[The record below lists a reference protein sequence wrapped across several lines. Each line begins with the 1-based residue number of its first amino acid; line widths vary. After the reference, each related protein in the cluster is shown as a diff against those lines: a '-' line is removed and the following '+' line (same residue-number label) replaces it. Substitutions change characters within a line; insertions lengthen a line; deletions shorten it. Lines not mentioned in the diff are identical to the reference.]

1 MRQVDSF
8 RLFFVLLILFY
19 ICQLAVIPA
28 PAVARDKK
36 VRAKVSIILDKL
48 PEEKKKRMANFQ
60 EKVANYINNRTW
72 LDADYVNQ
80 FEVGVQMFLEDEFST
95 VEDRYRCNLLV
106 SGPDIQFF
114 DKRGRFPFQE
124 NEEIKPGS
132 ADYVPLLGLIDYYVY
147 LVIANELDK
156 YGLLEGTPY
165 FEKARSVLQQGKFSR
180 FFEGWDRREEAL
192 QAMFSENYKKFRELK
207 DYYFYGL
214 SLEKTDELAQKR
226 DYVKQAVEK
235 LADVLKENKDNL
247 AAKQFIDAHYQEIV
261 DLFKDSDDD
270 SVFRVLLRIDPD
282 RTELY
287 EEYVQ

>member
-60 EKVANYINNRTW
+60 EKVANYINSRTW

>member
-8 RLFFVLLILFY
+8 RLFSFVMILCS
-19 ICQLAVIPA
+19 ICQLAVPPLPA
-28 PAVARDKK
+28 LARDKK
-36 VRAKVSIILDKL
+36 IRAKVSIILDKL
-48 PEEKKKRMANFQ
+48 PPEKKKRMANFQ
-60 EKVANYINNRTW
+60 EKVASYINSRTW

-132 ADYVPLLGLIDYYVY
+132 AEYVPLLGLIDYYVY
-147 LVIANELDK
+147 LVIANEMDK

-180 FFEGWDRREEAL
+180 FFEGWDRREEGL
-192 QAMFSENYKKFRELK
+192 QAMFSDNYKKFRELK

-214 SLEKTDELAQKR
+214 SLENNDEVAQKR
-226 DYVKQAVEK
+226 DYIKQAVQK
-235 LADVLKENKDNL
+235 LEDVLRENKDNL

-261 DLFKDSDDD
+261 DLFKDSGDDTI
-270 SVFRVLLRIDPD
+270 FKILIRIDPD